1 MEQYKDNPDRPKVT
15 PVIPKKESNPL
26 ESKVSELEEKLRYQ
40 DNEIQRLYRE
50 IGRMKNHINLISKA
64 FNNAR

>member
-1 MEQYKDNPDRPKVT
+1 MEQYKDDPDRPKVT
-15 PVIPKKESNPL
+15 PVPRKESNPL
-26 ESKVSELEEKLRYQ
+26 ESKVSELEEKIRHQ